1 MESGKICARI
11 LKMQSLPHGTTQN
24 RRERTSEQLAWISNV
39 LDAAS
44 RNNAG
49 RDVFP
54 GTKEVVTIYYS
65 KVNPD
70 KLKDVDSLCR
80 YTKEEKPPCMMGWNK
95 STDLIHWM

>member
-1 MESGKICARI
+1 MALHKTEEAYF
-11 LKMQSLPHGTTQN
+11 GTTG
-24 RRERTSEQLAWISNV
+24 LDINV
-39 LDAAS
+39 LDAGVAKQCWQ
-44 RNNAG
+44 RC
-49 RDVFP
+49 FP

-80 YTKEEKPPCMMGWNK
+80 YTKEEKPPCMIGWNK